1 MDFPTP
7 DHDSFLVIPHTF
19 SATRIYEEDEVSLI
33 SSTNITLEI
42 SCAPIDDGT
51 LSAEDMGTKA
61 IIGFQR
67 LKIWLGGMLEHIVMI
82 DVNSDLLE
90 EMQTKV
96 GNQIMLVP
104 GKPDDALLAV
114 LLHAKISAITEGLLE
129 IYTISLK
136 ATDTD
141 YIERVYRCPS
151 KQYPLP
157 GIEYF
162 PAEAVHDTPW
172 WTRPTI
178 DVGDYEKSDGDEDIA
193 WHTGDPLAEIGKE
206 FLTDGNEADIIVF
219 DAWKKNKE

>member
-19 SATRIYEEDEVSLI
+19 AATRIYEEESVSQV
-33 SSTNITLEI
+33 SPTTITLNI

-51 LSAEDMGTKA
+51 MSAEDMGTKA
-61 IIGFQR
+61 MIGFQR
-67 LKIWLGGMLEHIVMI
+67 LKIWLEGMLEHIVII
-82 DVNSDLLE
+82 DIESDLLDVLK
-90 EMQTKV
+90 TNI

-104 GKPDDALLAV
+104 GNPDDAILAV
-114 LLHAKISAITEGLLE
+114 LLHSKVSAITEGLLE
-129 IYTISLK
+129 IYTISLT
-136 ATDTD
+136 ATDTNF
-141 YIERVYRCPS
+141 IERVYRCPD
-151 KQYPLP
+151 KNYPLP

-162 PAEAVHDTPW
+162 SEEAVHDTPW

-178 DVGDYEKSDGDEDIA
+178 DVSDYVKTDDDDIE
-193 WHTGDPLAEIGKE
+193 WHKGDPLAEIGKE

>member
-7 DHDSFLVIPHTF
+7 EHDSFLVIPHTF
-19 SATRIYEEDEVSLI
+19 TATRIYEEDSVSQVSPTI
-33 SSTNITLEI
+33 ITLGI
-42 SCAPIDDGT
+42 SCAPIDDESI
-51 LSAEDMGTKA
+51 SAEEMGTKA
-61 IIGFQR
+61 MIGFQR
-67 LKIWLGGMLEHIVMI
+67 LKVWLDGILEHIVMI
-82 DVNSDLLE
+82 DMNSELLAP
-90 EMQTKV
+90 MQEKI
-96 GNQIMLVP
+96 GNQIMIVP

-141 YIERVYRCPS
+141 FIERIYRCPS
-151 KQYPLP
+151 KEYPLP

-162 PAEAVHDTPW
+162 SGESVYETPW

-178 DVGDYEKSDGDEDIA
+178 DVGDYERSEDDETIE

-206 FLTDGNEADIIVF
+206 FLTDDTEADIIVF
-219 DAWKKNKE
+219 DAWKNKDK

>member
-7 DHDSFLVIPHTF
+7 DHDSFLVIPYEF
-19 SATRIYEEDEVSLI
+19 AAIRIYEEDSVSQI
-33 SSTNITLEI
+33 SATRITLSI

-51 LSAEDMGTKA
+51 MSAEDMGA
-61 IIGFQR
+61 RAMIGFQR
-67 LKIWLGGMLEHIVMI
+67 LKAWLEGMLEHLVII
-82 DVNSDLLE
+82 DIHSNLLE
-90 EMQTKV
+90 AIQEKAN
-96 GNQIMLVP
+96 NQIMLVP

-114 LLHAKISAITEGLLE
+114 LLHAKISAIVEDLLE

-141 YIERVYRCPS
+141 FIERIYRCPN

-162 PAEAVHDTPW
+162 SGESVYETPW

-178 DVGDYEKSDGDEDIA
+178 DVCDYEKSDDDENIA

-206 FLTDGNEADIIVF
+206 FLTNGTEADIIVF
-219 DAWKKNKE
+219 DTWKKNKE